1 MLERYYEI
9 AKANWKHNLFFHCII
24 AVLLCVAAPLIMGVE
39 NLEEPQVAKIIEF
52 YLGFLGVILLIPLFL
67 PDTNKDIRDV
77 IASKKMPITTIR
89 IIRLFCAMLLLSIL
103 LLLFLGVLKRG
114 NCNFHYGKCFY
125 AAVANCVFMGG
136 IGLVFYSMADNIALA
151 YMIPLLY
158 YIVSMGSGRKYLG
171 KFYLM
176 GFSAGSIEDKKYMLS
191 MGVLM
196 IVAALIIRWKR
207 RA

>member
-9 AKANWKHNLFFHCII
+9 VKVNWKHNLFFHCVI
-24 AVLLCVAAPLIMGVE
+24 AVLLCVAAPLIMGMK

-52 YLGFLGVILLIPLFL
+52 YLGFLGVILFIPLFL

-77 IASKKMPITTIR
+77 IASKKMPITGIR
-89 IIRLFCAMLLLSIL
+89 MIRLLSALFLLIIMLLV
-103 LLLFLGVLKRG
+103 FLGALKEG

-136 IGLVFYSMADNIALA
+136 LGLLFYSVADNIALA

-158 YIVSMGSGRKYLG
+158 YIVSMGSGSKYLG
-171 KFYLM
+171 RFYLM
-176 GFSAGSIEDKKYMLS
+176 GFSAGSIEDKKYM
-191 MGVLM
+191 MAAGVLM
-196 IVAALIIRWKR
+196 MAAALIIRWKR
-207 RA
+207 RE